1 MTRKSTASIFESQ
14 KRVEPQCNHYQ
25 TDKKYFVQTMIHY
38 YRSLLLIMQKI
49 LLFDYTSLKNCLT
62 FISKHLIVV
71 EKQKRDYTIFTGSS
85 SYLKEKE
92 VKSLPQLLLQGTTFQ
107 QKEYFL
113 GILPTPKQLAII
125 VKLLGND
132 DVSSCS

>member
-1 MTRKSTASIFESQ
+1 M
-14 KRVEPQCNHYQ
+14 
-25 TDKKYFVQTMIHY
+25 
-38 YRSLLLIMQKI
+38 
-49 LLFDYTSLKNCLT
+49 
-62 FISKHLIVV
+62 V
-71 EKQKRDYTIFTGSS
+71 EKQKGDYTIFTGSS